1 MDNRNDRRNHG
12 SEFFSWFIIVLLFA
26 AGGWPLALFLLIRK
40 LFSSDIPRSQR
51 REAPSLSKEE
61 ELRQQQEELERVKK
75 KMQQKETTQKAKQAI
90 RSILKSPKENK
101 ATSWILMIAGALIMV
116 AVVFGGVL
124 PSALQSG
131 SVYSIGTAIASLLG
145 GGCMLASGVLTR
157 RALQRYP
164 AYLAIIGPNEA
175 MEIET
180 IAKKVGVS
188 RKQAEKDLQKMI
200 EKGYFGE
207 AAYINKE
214 LGYIF
219 MSSRADEELAKA
231 REAAMQKTQEASK
244 KEAAKQNAEAYD
256 QILATIRNLN
266 DRIPD
271 AAMTEKISQIE
282 SITREIFRAVEQHP
296 EKRGKIDRFMSYFL
310 PTTLKLLESYANLEK
325 TNIDGKNINQ
335 SMRSIE
341 IAMDTVVDGFRH
353 QLDELYK
360 SDAVSI
366 ETEIDVLTKMINRET
381 ATAQQ
386 DFGLGGQ
393 AVQTAPQQK
402 KQGD

>member
-1 MDNRNDRRNHG
+1 MDNRNNG
-12 SEFFSWFIIVLLFA
+12 NNKSEFFSWFVIILLFA
-26 AGGWPLALFLLIRK
+26 GGGWPIALFLLIRK

-51 REAPSLSKEE
+51 REAPYLSKEQ
-61 ELRQQQEELERVKK
+61 ELKRQQEELERMKK
-75 KMQQKETTQKAKQAI
+75 KFQQEQTSMRAKQAI
-90 RSILKSPKENK
+90 RSILKSPKEDKN
-101 ATSWILMIAGALIMV
+101 TSWLMTIAGALIM
-116 AVVFGGVL
+116 
-124 PSALQSG
+124 ALAIFWGIPAAIQSG
-131 SVYSIGTAIASLLG
+131 TVYTVSTALGALLG
-145 GGCMLASGVLTR
+145 GGCILTSGVLMR
-157 RALQRYP
+157 RAMQRYT

-175 MEIET
+175 MEIDT
-180 IAKKVGVS
+180 IAKKVGVK
-188 RKQAEKDLQKMI
+188 RKQAEQDLQKMI
-200 EKGYFGE
+200 EKGYFGDS
-207 AAYINKE
+207 AYINKE

-219 MSSRADEELAKA
+219 MSSRADEELARA
-231 REAAMQKTQEASK
+231 REAAMQKTREASK
-244 KEAAKQNAEAYD
+244 KEAVKQNAEAYD
-256 QILATIRNLN
+256 QILAKIRDVN

-271 AAMTEKISQIE
+271 AAMTEKINQIE
-282 SITREIFRAVEQHP
+282 SITQQIFRAVEREP

-341 IAMDTVVDGFRH
+341 IAMDTVVDGFKH

-381 ATAQQ
+381 VTTQKE
-386 DFGLGGQ
+386 FGLGGQ

-402 KQGD
+402 IQKD

>member
-1 MDNRNDRRNHG
+1 MDNRNNG
-12 SEFFSWFIIVLLFA
+12 NNKSEFFSWFVIILLFA
-26 AGGWPLALFLLIRK
+26 GGGWPIALFLLIRK

-51 REAPSLSKEE
+51 REAPYLSKEQ
-61 ELRQQQEELERVKK
+61 ELKRQQEELERMKK
-75 KMQQKETTQKAKQAI
+75 KFQQEQTSMRAKQAI
-90 RSILKSPKENK
+90 RSILKSPKEDKN
-101 ATSWILMIAGALIMV
+101 TSWLMTIAGALIM
-116 AVVFGGVL
+116 
-124 PSALQSG
+124 ALAIFWGIPAAIQSG
-131 SVYSIGTAIASLLG
+131 TVYTVSTALGALLG
-145 GGCMLASGVLTR
+145 GGCILTSGILMR
-157 RALQRYP
+157 RAMQRYT

-175 MEIET
+175 MEIDT
-180 IAKKVGVS
+180 IAKKVGVK
-188 RKQAEKDLQKMI
+188 RKQAEQDLQKMI
-200 EKGYFGE
+200 EKGYFGDS
-207 AAYINKE
+207 AYINKE

-219 MSSRADEELAKA
+219 MSSRADEELARA
-231 REAAMQKTQEASK
+231 REAAMQKTREASK
-244 KEAAKQNAEAYD
+244 KEAVKQNAEAYD
-256 QILATIRNLN
+256 QIIAKIRDVN

-271 AAMTEKISQIE
+271 AAMTEKINQIE
-282 SITREIFRAVEQHP
+282 SITQQIFRAVEREP

-341 IAMDTVVDGFRH
+341 IAMDTVVDGFKH

-381 ATAQQ
+381 VTTQKE
-386 DFGLGGQ
+386 FGLGGQ

-402 KQGD
+402 IQKD